1 MFSPSPTGTTCRAP
15 ASLTRRYRRLVRSL
29 GIRSTLHK
37 LRHYS
42 ATELLAAGVDVRTV
56 SGRLGHAEG
65 GTTLAYYAAWVHQA
79 DQRASRLLAKRLPD
93 PTPHSPLHPSSRV
106 RPVLTR

>member
-1 MFSPSPTGTTCRAP
+1 
-15 ASLTRRYRRLVRSL
+15 LTRRYRRLVRAL

-42 ATELLAAGVDVRTV
+42 ATELLAAGVDVHTV
-56 SGRLGHAEG
+56 SGRLGHSEG

-79 DQRASRLLAKRLPD
+79 DQRASRILAQRLPKTQGSTCD
-93 PTPHSPLHPSSRV
+93 RTAAHASAQ
-106 RPVLTR
+106 PVPGHRR